1 MYCIYTLMAKIVDS
15 RILIRNKFL
24 KQSRNSTIEHINPQV
39 NFIGIPEE
47 SSKIQL
53 EDPAYSGDN
62 SSSYLIDDPLSREFH
77 YNESAPP
84 PIFVCL
90 YTQHTDLTKPY
101 ISYYLINNTTSLDF
115 PSNISQSISG
125 GTVDDDNNNN
135 NENDTDELNDDKYIQ
150 PAELDS
156 PLTPSVPGQEDSP
169 ASESDDFL
177 YVQGSQ
183 YVEKYLLINDAFN
196 TECYKGFIELD
207 GNVYTFFDVTELDF
221 NPDFN
226 LKHTACV
233 IDEIVNKKQVYG
245 IPIAES
251 IQNLFVNNNTLLY
264 NYHDNSLKPI
274 ASPICVY
281 ACENDSETGKY
292 INSKYIDVD
301 DSTLSLLSNQLH
313 HPVVGQT
320 YLFTSTLL
328 DPSSASQIKRFALF
342 HSDAVYVL
350 HEPFLATEYELI
362 VDNECVCFLSEGIE
376 YWSVKNRDLFSEI

>member
-1 MYCIYTLMAKIVDS
+1 MAKPVDS
-15 RILIRNKFL
+15 RILIRDKFL
-24 KQSRNSTIEHINPQV
+24 KQSRNLTVEHINPQV
-39 NFIGIPEE
+39 NFIGIPAE
-47 SSKIQL
+47 SSDVQP
-53 EDPAYSGDN
+53 EDLAHNGDN

-77 YNESAPP
+77 YDESAPP

-101 ISYYLINNTTSLDF
+101 ISYYLINNNNSFSF
-115 PSNISQSISG
+115 PSKTSQTISG
-125 GTVDDDNNNN
+125 GAVD
-135 NENDTDELNDDKYIQ
+135 NDEDEDEDEESYIQ
-150 PAELDS
+150 PAELDA
-156 PLTPSVPGQEDSP
+156 PLIPPVL
-169 ASESDDFL
+169 ASDPEDFL
-177 YVQGSQ
+177 YIQGSQ
-183 YVEKYLLINDAFN
+183 YVEKYLITKDAF
-196 TECYKGFIELD
+196 TLECYKGFIELD

-233 IDEIVNKKQVYG
+233 IDEIVNKKEVYG

-264 NYHDNSLKPI
+264 NYDNNSLKPI

-292 INSKYIDVD
+292 TNSKSIDVD
-301 DSTLSLLSNQLH
+301 GSTLSLLSNQVH
-313 HPVVGQT
+313 HPVVGKT
-320 YLFTSTLL
+320 YLFTSALL
-328 DPSSASQIKRFALF
+328 DPASASQIKRFALF

-350 HEPFLATEYELI
+350 HEPFLATEYDLI
-362 VDNECVCFLSEGIE
+362 VENECVCFLSEGIE